1 MYPCIQCEAKPSIP
15 AKPKQ
20 AKQTAE
26 RSVRGY
32 TIELERIL
40 TQFRDAES
48 ALSMAHTELKQCD
61 DRTQD
66 ILHDLELN
74 DHTYHERGKLTTE
87 LVEIRRR
94 RRVAKDTIELL
105 NPLCTWLTNNSKQI
119 HMLESVLGEMRKIDT
134 KRDNRQYWPKSMAS
148 SEQS

>member
-1 MYPCIQCEAKPSIP
+1 MVEDLNVSMYTQ
-15 AKPKQ
+15 
-20 AKQTAE
+20 
-26 RSVRGY
+26 
-32 TIELERIL
+32 ELDRVL
-40 TQFRDAES
+40 TQLRDVES

-94 RRVAKDTIELL
+94 RRVAKDTIESLT
-105 NPLCTWLTNNSKQI
+105 PLHEWANTQSVALHK
-119 HMLESVLGEMRKIDT
+119 LESVLGEMRKIDT
-134 KRDNRQYWPKSMAS
+134 KRANRQYWPKSK
-148 SEQS
+148 Q

>member
-1 MYPCIQCEAKPSIP
+1 MVEDLNVSMY
-15 AKPKQ
+15 
-20 AKQTAE
+20 T
-26 RSVRGY
+26 
-32 TIELERIL
+32 TTLEQIL

-105 NPLCTWLTNNSKQI
+105 NPLCTWLTNNSKSI
-119 HMLESVLGEMRKIDT
+119 HMLESVLGEMRKIDV
-134 KRDNRQYWPKSMAS
+134 KHANRMYFPKAP
-148 SEQS
+148 

>member
-1 MYPCIQCEAKPSIP
+1 MVEDLNVSMYTQWLD
-15 AKPKQ
+15 Q
-20 AKQTAE
+20 
-26 RSVRGY
+26 V
-32 TIELERIL
+32 L

-48 ALSMAHTELKQCD
+48 ALSIAHTELKQCD
-61 DRTQD
+61 DRTRD

-119 HMLESVLGEMRKIDT
+119 HMLESVLGEMRKIDV
-134 KRDNRQYWPKSMAS
+134 RHENRMYWPKC
-148 SEQS
+148 EQ

>member
-1 MYPCIQCEAKPSIP
+1 MVEDLNVSM
-15 AKPKQ
+15 
-20 AKQTAE
+20 
-26 RSVRGY
+26 Y

-74 DHTYHERGKLTTE
+74 NHTYHERGKLTTE

-119 HMLESVLGEMRKIDT
+119 HMLESVLGEMRKIDV
-134 KRDNRQYWPKSMAS
+134 RHESRMYWPKC
-148 SEQS
+148 EQ

>member
-1 MYPCIQCEAKPSIP
+1 M
-15 AKPKQ
+15 
-20 AKQTAE
+20 TAE
-26 RSVRGY
+26 RSVRGVRAERDTY
-32 TIELERIL
+32 THGLEQVL
-40 TQFRDAES
+40 TQFREAES

-105 NPLCTWLTNNSKQI
+105 NPLCTWLTNNSKPI

-134 KRDNRQYWPKSMAS
+134 KRANRQYWPKCK
-148 SEQS
+148 Q